1 MKGKVKRKPIYQ
13 LAVNE
18 EARTA
23 DINIYGA
30 ITSMAEIYQNYG
42 LSEGEV
48 SAHGLKGVIDS
59 LDVDTINVYINSMG
73 GEVSEALAICSAL
86 KRHQATVHTFCDG
99 FACSAASVIFCVGD
113 QRTMSPTS
121 MLMIHNCMSYLGYA
135 NSGEMRKAAED
146 NDKINSRSIEVYKAA
161 SNLEEE
167 KIVKMMDAETWL
179 TPEECLEYGLATD
192 IDDEDDEDDEE
203 NPQQSAMQ
211 AIRRAIVS
219 GRTHEETE
227 DRIINGLL
235 GALRQSMQEMKEQM
249 LAEVREA
256 GKPVKEEAD
265 QGGGEPK
272 NRIRGFF
279 GLIAGEE

>member
-1 MKGKVKRKPIYQ
+1 MKRKPIYQ

-86 KRHQATVHTFCDG
+86 KRHQATVHTLCDG

-203 NPQQSAMQ
+203 NPQQSAMLAVRG
-211 AIRRAIVS
+211 AIVERRAYK
-219 GRTHEETE
+219 EAE
-227 DRIINGLL
+227 DRIVNGLL
-235 GALRQSMQEMKEQM
+235 GALRQSMQEMQEQM
-249 LAEVREA
+249 LAEAREA
-256 GKPVKEEAD
+256 GKPVKEEAN

>member
-1 MKGKVKRKPIYQ
+1 MKRKPVYQ
-13 LAVNE
+13 LAVNDE
-18 EARTA
+18 TRTA

-30 ITSMAEIYQNYG
+30 ITSAAEIYKSWG
-42 LSEGEV
+42 MSRGEV
-48 SAHGLKGVIDS
+48 SAHGLKEVIDN
-59 LDVDTINVYINSMG
+59 LDVDNINVYINSMG
-73 GEVSEALAICSAL
+73 GEVSEALAIFSAL
-86 KRHQATVHTFCDG
+86 KRHKAEIHTYCDG

-113 QRTMSPTS
+113 QRTVSRTS

-167 KIVKMMDAETWL
+167 KIVEMMDAETWL

-219 GRTHEETE
+219 GRTHEEAE

-235 GALRQSMQEMKEQM
+235 GALRQSMKEMQEQM
-249 LAEVREA
+249 LAEAREA
-256 GKPVKEEAD
+256 GKTVKEKAD

>member
-1 MKGKVKRKPIYQ
+1 MKRKPIYQ

-48 SAHGLKGVIDS
+48 SAHGLKGVIDG

-167 KIVKMMDAETWL
+167 KIVEMMDAETWL

-203 NPQQSAMQ
+203 NPQQSAMLAVRG
-211 AIRRAIVS
+211 AIVERRAYK
-219 GRTHEETE
+219 EAE
-227 DRIINGLL
+227 DRIVNGLI
-235 GALRQSMQEMKEQM
+235 GALRQSMRELQEQM
-249 LAEVREA
+249 AAESQES
-256 GKPVKEEAD
+256 GKPPAEEAD
-265 QGGGEPK
+265 QDGKEPINK
-272 NRIRGFF
+272 VRGFF